1 MNKNILLLLT
11 LVFPLSLPAQ
21 NIESVLSEIENNNTT
36 LRAYRNLN
44 EAQRLENKTDI
55 YLENPEIG
63 FNYLW
68 GDPSSMGTRQ
78 DFSVSQSFYFP
89 TAYGLKKKIA
99 DARNIQSDLQ
109 FQFQRKSVLYEAKL
123 ICNELIYLN
132 ALYVVLEKRAN
143 HANDIAKA
151 YNTRFE
157 KGEINI
163 LDNNKARFNYLNAQK
178 ELEANETERN
188 VLLARLAAMN
198 GGIAIDFNQSS
209 FPIISLPVDF
219 ESWYK
224 ENELKNLNIQR
235 ATNDIEIGAKE
246 IKLSK
251 ALSLPKFSG
260 GYMSESVVGESFKG
274 ISVGMSIP
282 LWENKNKVKLANAQ
296 QEVSM
301 EIAKDARLQSY
312 NQLKGTYDKAQS
324 LLKTLNAYREA
335 LQSVNSS
342 DLLMKALEAGEL
354 SLIEYMMELTL
365 YYETTDKFLSVENE
379 LNQLAT
385 ALYFYE
391 L

>member
-21 NIESVLSEIENNNTT
+21 NIERVLSEIENNNTT